1 MDLDFNQLGTDGT
14 AVVGEA
20 HLTDTGVNLV
30 NLDSIQVT
38 DEQRGNGFGS
48 QLLGQVAAAAAA
60 EGVTVT
66 LTCAPTEGSPFNAK
80 TLCKWFGRH
89 GWLSS
94 DDDLYQMSRDPS
106 TV

>member
-1 MDLDFNQLGTDGT
+1 VDLDFNQLLGET
-14 AVVGEA
+14 VVGEA

-38 DEQRGNGFGS
+38 DPQRGNGYGS
-48 QLLGQVAAAAAA
+48 QLLDQVAAAAAA

-66 LTCAPTEGSPFNAK
+66 LTCAPTEGSPFSAK

-89 GWLSS
+89 GWISS
-94 DDDLYQMSRDPS
+94 DDDLYQMSREPA
-106 TV
+106 